1 MDRNTILI
9 VDDEASIRQMLQIA
23 LDMAGYKTIEA
34 KNAYE
39 AQIAITDHKPD
50 LVLLDWMMPEVSGIE
65 LARRWRRDEQFQ
77 HIPIII
83 LTARSEEEH
92 TVKGL
97 ESGADDY
104 VTKPFSPRELI
115 ARIQALLRRTDT
127 QKEESGQ
134 IIAGDLVMDIDSRSV
149 TIENSTVALGPTEY
163 RLLEFFLRHPNRA
176 YTRDQLLT
184 NVWGANV
191 YIDERTIDVHIRRL
205 RKALSLRGY
214 DVCIQTVRGYGYRFS
229 EEALLKSTP

>member
-1 MDRNTILI
+1 MKGRNKILI
-9 VDDEASIRQMLQIA
+9 VDDETSIRQMLTIA
-23 LDMAGYKTIEA
+23 LEIAGFETIEA

-39 AQIAITDHKPD
+39 AQVAITDHLPN

-83 LTARSEEEH
+83 LTAKSDEEH

-97 ESGADDY
+97 QSGADDFI
-104 VTKPFSPRELI
+104 TKPFSPRELI
-115 ARIQALLRRTDT
+115 ARIQALLRRTETYDRDST
-127 QKEESGQ
+127 QLQ
-134 IIAGDLVMDIDSRSV
+134 AGDLVMDMDSRSV
-149 TIENSTVALGPTEY
+149 SIQNSTIALGPTEY

-191 YIDERTIDVHIRRL
+191 YLDERTIDVHIRRL
-205 RKALSLRGY
+205 RKALSMNGY
-214 DVCIQTVRGYGYRFS
+214 DVCIQTVRGHGYRFS
-229 EEALLKSTP
+229 AEPLK